1 MPVSF
6 APNTTASFVRRLE
19 EAVRAV
25 QPLLKEAEDDP
36 RTRPW
41 HGQALLGASGRH
53 NATHF
58 SGSLS
63 PSLADLPPDAS
74 AHTRVF
80 WTAMHQRLEADGQG
94 VLTALEHLTT
104 HLAAMPAYGAVN
116 RWPSVLIQIN
126 ATVAHVYLSH
136 LHESDLRVQQGEHHY
151 LGQRGFSCP
160 GFAHV
165 CQLAPLI
172 EGLGEGPTWVFAQ
185 HPDHYQRHTVQARA
199 PEHALAWL
207 AMTTPSLLSP
217 AHFGGSLWVDHPGVD
232 GPALAETV
240 RRWAGWFA

>member
-6 APNTTASFVRRLE
+6 APNTTPTFVRRLE
-19 EAVRAV
+19 ESVRAI
-25 QPLLKEAEDDP
+25 QPILAESSADA

-41 HGQALLGASGRH
+41 HGQALLTANGRH

-58 SGSLS
+58 SGSIS
-63 PSLADLPPDAS
+63 PYLADLTPDAT
-74 AHTRVF
+74 AHTRIF
-80 WTAMHQRLEADGQG
+80 WTGIHQRLEAAGQG
-94 VLTALEHLTT
+94 LLTALEYLTT
-104 HLAAMPAYGAVN
+104 HLAAMPAYAATD
-116 RWPSVLIQIN
+116 RWPSVSLQIN
-126 ATVAHVYLSH
+126 PTVAHVDLSH
-136 LHESDLRVQQGEHHY
+136 LAEGDLRAGQGGHHY
-151 LGQRGFSCP
+151 LGERGFSCP

-172 EGLGEGPTWVFAQ
+172 EGLGEGPTWVFAET
-185 HPDHYQRHTVQARA
+185 PDHYRRHTAQART

-217 AHFGGSLWVDHPGVD
+217 AAFHGNLWVDHPGVD

-240 RRWAGWFA
+240 RRWAGWSA